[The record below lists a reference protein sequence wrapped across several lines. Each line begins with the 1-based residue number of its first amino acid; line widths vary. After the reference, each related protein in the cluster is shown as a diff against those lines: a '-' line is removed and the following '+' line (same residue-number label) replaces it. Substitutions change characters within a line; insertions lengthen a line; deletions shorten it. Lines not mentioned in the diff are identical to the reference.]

1 MSAQNV
7 EVVRR
12 AWQAFN
18 RGDLETF
25 LADAADD
32 VEFEEDPAF
41 PEAAVFR
48 GREEILTYLAGFQEA
63 MAEHRFEV
71 DELRDLGD
79 RVLALLHE
87 TARGTNSGVDVDQRP
102 AFLYEFRDGVI
113 VRVRAYL
120 DRAEGLA
127 AVGAAVDGEPLHGS
141 RYPSDGGRFATQLY
155 PPHPRGREP

>member
-7 EVVRR
+7 GAVRR
-12 AWQAFN
+12 AWEAFN

-25 LADAADD
+25 LADAAAD

-48 GREEILTYLAGFQEA
+48 GREEILTYLKSFHEA
-63 MAEHRFEV
+63 MADHHFEV
-71 DELRDLGD
+71 EELRDLGD

-87 TARGTNSGVDVDQRP
+87 TARGTSSGVGVDQRP
-102 AFLYEFRDGVI
+102 AFLYEFRDGLI

-127 AVGAAVDGEPLHGS
+127 AVG
-141 RYPSDGGRFATQLY
+141 GG
-155 PPHPRGREP
+155 